1 MTRQS
6 ITRTIL
12 WVASLGLLVGGC
24 CLCPPREL
32 TIEEEARLAAE
43 DKSEV
48 LDTIRYKNRSRRK
61 DVDEAA
67 VLADKLMA
75 ADPILFTEDTG
86 LDLLRCYDAVKTS
99 STEGVLTTLPGSQAP
114 MVLAG
119 ETRDA
124 LLHVPH
130 ASYGAGRY
138 IAVYRVR
145 SPKAG
150 KLCTMEMASGQKVL
164 HSADVE
170 AGRLSPGAWR
180 EAAISFELTKR
191 IRLEIRIRGKGVPMA
206 VDRLYVFK
214 VRKIRD

>member
-1 MTRQS
+1 MR
-6 ITRTIL
+6 
-12 WVASLGLLVGGC
+12 VAALGLLVGGC

-43 DKSEV
+43 GKSEV
-48 LDTIRYKNRSRRK
+48 LDRIRYKNRSRRK

-67 VLADKLMA
+67 ILADRLMA
-75 ADPILFTEDTG
+75 ADPILFAENTG

-119 ETRDA
+119 ETRDT

-130 ASYGAGRY
+130 ASYGDGRY

-150 KLCTMEMASGQKVL
+150 KLCAVEMVSGDKVL

-170 AGRLSPGAWR
+170 ATWRSQDVWR
-180 EAAISFELTKR
+180 EAPISFEIEKR

-214 VRKIRD
+214 VRKIQD